1 MLPNEGC
8 GELMN
13 TWKEHLIQ
21 YVKSLDDSLLPEEAE
36 ELLLVE
42 LERIKRGISVKN
54 KESSANNVADNHE
67 QLNRPMGMA
76 ELITLY
82 RELFYGRQDVF
93 AVRWYNEKDGKQG
106 YSPKCQNEW
115 DRNICGKAMR
125 IKGACKKCAY
135 RENQEI
141 TDKVI
146 QQHFTGTGRNSL
158 VMGVYPLLEDETC
171 RFLAID
177 FDKKNWQ
184 DEILVVKAI
193 YAEYGIQ
200 SYIERSRSGN
210 GGHLWIF
217 FSEPIE
223 AHIARKLGIKVLET
237 AISRT
242 GNSKFDSF
250 DRLFPNQEH
259 MPKGGYGNLIALP
272 LQRQAV
278 ENGNSV
284 FVDDTFKM
292 HASQTAVLQSIERYG
307 RIDIVNTLKMFPDV
321 VLQDINDR
329 ELEEEDKT
337 LPWEKK
343 KEEKIPK
350 DLPKKIEVVLY
361 DKIYIP
367 KKKLHPFLKKKF
379 IGLTVFHNPE
389 YYLARNLRKSV
400 QDIPMWI
407 QCFDE
412 DSDFVMLPIGL
423 EETFIEICASYNV
436 KVNIVDKRFQGNSID
451 VAFHGDLREKQM
463 EAVEELLA
471 VSNGILHANTAFGKT
486 VTAIAMIAE
495 RQINTLIIV
504 DRVSLLE
511 QWRER
516 LSVFLN
522 ISKNEIGII
531 GGGKKKPTGKID
543 VAISQSLYR
552 DNRVSDLVK
561 GYGQIIC
568 DECHHVSAVGF
579 EQIMK
584 NSPAKYKYGLTA
596 TLKRKDGKERIVL
609 MQLGPVRYKDLS
621 KVTSELEHKVL
632 VQETG
637 IDVDDSKIEFT
648 TNELYDYLYVNPIR
662 NTQIL
667 MDVKN
672 CLDEKRYPIILTER
686 KEHIELLEKELS
698 SYVKVYKLHGGLKK
712 KVRES
717 IMEELH
723 GLPETER
730 RVIIATSKYV
740 GEGFDYPILD
750 TLFLTLPI
758 SWSGRVKQYA
768 GRLHRDYHEKKEVR
782 IYDYLDS
789 QIDSAMKMYG
799 KRSKGYRS
807 MGYEI
812 IEQNKE
818 EYMK

>member
-1 MLPNEGC
+1 MRGIH
-8 GELMN
+8 MN
-13 TWKEHLIQ
+13 GWKERLIK
-21 YVKSLDDSLLPEEAE
+21 YIEALDEDISPEEAE
-36 ELLLVE
+36 KLVLTE
-42 LERIKRGISVKN
+42 MDQIK
-54 KESSANNVADNHE
+54 KEASAKAQEHLAAEIVDNHN
-67 QLNRPMGMA
+67 QLNKSIGMS
-76 ELITLY
+76 ELVALY

-93 AVRWYNEKDGKQG
+93 AVRWDNEKAGTHG
-106 YSPKCQNEW
+106 YAPKCKNEW
-115 DRNICGKAMR
+115 DRNICGKSMR

-135 RENQEI
+135 KENQEI
-141 TDKVI
+141 TNQFI
-146 QQHFTGTGRNSL
+146 QQHFTGTGRNAL

-184 DEILVVKAI
+184 EEILIAKSI
-193 YAEYGIQ
+193 YEEYGIK

-217 FSEPIE
+217 FNEPIE
-223 AHIARKLGIKVLET
+223 ARLARKLGTKILET
-237 AISRT
+237 AINKT
-242 GNSKFDSF
+242 GSSKFDSF
-250 DRLFPNQEH
+250 DRLFPNQDY

-292 HASQTAVLQSIERYG
+292 YASQTAVLQNIVRYS
-307 RIDIVNTLKMFPDV
+307 RSEILHVLKLFPDV
-321 VLQDINDR
+321 VLQEVNNK
-329 ELEEEDKT
+329 ELAEEDRT
-337 LPWEKK
+337 LPWKKK
-343 KEEKIPK
+343 KEEKVPTN
-350 DLPKKIEVVLY
+350 LPKSIDVVLY
-361 DKIYIP
+361 DKIYVS
-367 KKKLHPFLKKKF
+367 KNKLHPFLKKKF

-412 DSDFVMLPIGL
+412 DSEFLMLPIGL
-423 EETFIEICASYNV
+423 EETFVEICDSYHVKINV
-436 KVNIVDKRFQGNSID
+436 NDKRYQGKTID
-451 VAFHGDLREKQM
+451 VNFHGDLREKQVT
-463 EAVEELLA
+463 AVEELLA

-486 VTAIAMIAE
+486 VAAIALIAE
-495 RQINTLIIV
+495 RKVNTLIIV
-504 DRVSLLE
+504 DRISLLE

-522 ISKNEIGII
+522 IPKNEIGVI
-531 GGGKKKPTGKID
+531 GGGKKKPTGNVD
-543 VAISQSLYR
+543 VVVSQSLYR
-552 DNRVSDLVK
+552 DNKVSDLVK

-621 KVTSELEHKVL
+621 KLTSELGHKVL

-637 IDVDDSKIEFT
+637 ISMDDSKAEYT
-648 TNELYDYLYVNPIR
+648 TNEIYDYLYINPIR

-667 MDVKN
+667 MDVRN
-672 CLDEKRYPIILTER
+672 CVDEKRYPIILTER
-686 KEHIELLEKELS
+686 KEHIELLGQELS

-712 KVRES
+712 KEREA
-717 IMEELH
+717 IMEELQN
-723 GLPETER
+723 LPEGEK

-768 GRLHRDYHEKKEVR
+768 GRLHREYHEKKEVR
-782 IYDYLDS
+782 IYDYVDS
-789 QIDSAMKMYG
+789 KIDSAMKMYG

-812 IEQNKE
+812 VDK
-818 EYMK
+818 

>member
-1 MLPNEGC
+1 MSE
-8 GELMN
+8 
-13 TWKEHLIQ
+13 WKERLIK
-21 YVKSLDDSLLPEEAE
+21 YIKSLDETISTEEAE
-36 ELLLVE
+36 RLILTEIGQ
-42 LERIKRGISVKN
+42 IKQ
-54 KESSANNVADNHE
+54 EASAKVQEHSAYDTVDNRN
-67 QLNRPMGMA
+67 QLNKSMGMT
-76 ELITLY
+76 ELVALY

-93 AVRWYNEKDGKQG
+93 AVRWDNEKAGTYG
-106 YSPKCQNEW
+106 YAPKCKNEW
-115 DRNICGKAMR
+115 DRNICGKSMR
-125 IKGACKKCAY
+125 IKGACKKCTY
-135 RENQEI
+135 KENQEI
-141 TDKVI
+141 TDQFI
-146 QQHFTGTGRNSL
+146 QQHFTGAGRNAL
-158 VMGVYPLLEDETC
+158 VMGIYPLLEDETC

-184 DEILVVKAI
+184 EEILIAKSI
-193 YAEYGIQ
+193 YEEYGIK

-217 FSEPIE
+217 FSETVE
-223 AHIARKLGIKVLET
+223 ARLARKLGTKVLET
-237 AISRT
+237 AINRT
-242 GNSKFDSF
+242 GSSKFDSF
-250 DRLFPNQEH
+250 DRLFPNQDY

-292 HASQTAVLQSIERYG
+292 YASQTAVLQNIVRYS
-307 RIDIVNTLKMFPDV
+307 RSEILDVLKLFPDV
-321 VLQDINDR
+321 VLQEVNNK
-329 ELEEEDKT
+329 ELAEEDRT

-343 KEEKIPK
+343 KEEKVPT
-350 DLPKKIEVVLY
+350 DLPKSIDAVLY
-361 DKIYIP
+361 DKIYIH
-367 KKKLHPFLKKKF
+367 KNKLHPFLKKKF

-412 DSDFVMLPIGL
+412 DTEFIMLPIGL
-423 EETFIEICASYNV
+423 EETFIEICESYHV
-436 KVNIVDKRFQGNSID
+436 KVNVIDKRYQGKNID
-451 VAFHGDLREKQM
+451 VSFCGDLREKQVA
-463 EAVEELLA
+463 AVEELLT

-486 VTAIAMIAE
+486 VAAIALIAE
-495 RQINTLIIV
+495 RKVNTLIIV
-504 DRVSLLE
+504 DRISLLE

-522 ISKNEIGII
+522 IPKNEIGVI
-531 GGGKKKPTGKID
+531 GGGKKKPTGNID
-543 VAISQSLYR
+543 VAVSQSLYR
-552 DNRVSDLVK
+552 ENKVSDLVK

-621 KVTSELEHKVL
+621 KVTSELGHKVF

-637 IDVDDSKIEFT
+637 INMDDSKAEYTI
-648 TNELYDYLYVNPIR
+648 NEIYDYLYINPVR

-667 MDVKN
+667 MDVRN

-686 KEHIELLEKELS
+686 KEHIELLGQELS

-712 KVRES
+712 KEREA

-723 GLPETER
+723 NLPESEK

-768 GRLHRDYHEKKEVR
+768 GRLHREYHEKKEVR
-782 IYDYLDS
+782 IYDYVDS
-789 QIDSAMKMYG
+789 KIESAMKMYG

-812 IEQNKE
+812 VEK
-818 EYMK
+818 

>member
-1 MLPNEGC
+1 MREC

-36 ELLLVE
+36 KLLLVE
-42 LERIKRGISVKN
+42 LKKIKQGMSVKN
-54 KESSANNVADNHE
+54 KEPLANNVADNRE
-67 QLNRPMGMA
+67 QLNKPMGMA

-93 AVRWYNEKDGKQG
+93 AVRWDNEKDGKQG
-106 YSPKCQNEW
+106 YSPKCKNEW

-141 TDKVI
+141 TNHVI

-184 DEILVVKAI
+184 DEILVAKAI
-193 YAEYGIQ
+193 FAEYGIQ

-223 AHIARKLGIKVLET
+223 AYIARKLGIKVLET

-250 DRLFPNQEH
+250 DRLFPNQDH

-292 HASQTAVLQSIERYG
+292 YASQTAVLQTIERYG
-307 RIDIVNTLKMFPDV
+307 RIDIVNILKMFPDV

-361 DKIYIP
+361 DKIYVS
-367 KKKLHPFLKKKF
+367 KNKLHPFLKKKF

-412 DSDFVMLPIGL
+412 DSDFIMLPIGL
-423 EETFIEICASYNV
+423 EETFIEICENYNV

-451 VAFHGDLREKQM
+451 VSFYGDLREKQM

-495 RQINTLIIV
+495 RQVNTLIIV

-522 ISKNEIGII
+522 ISKNEIGVI
-531 GGGKKKPTGKID
+531 GGGKRSRREK
-543 VAISQSLYR
+543 
-552 DNRVSDLVK
+552 
-561 GYGQIIC
+561 
-568 DECHHVSAVGF
+568 
-579 EQIMK
+579 
-584 NSPAKYKYGLTA
+584 
-596 TLKRKDGKERIVL
+596 L
-609 MQLGPVRYKDLS
+609 MLQ
-621 KVTSELEHKVL
+621 
-632 VQETG
+632 
-637 IDVDDSKIEFT
+637 
-648 TNELYDYLYVNPIR
+648 
-662 NTQIL
+662 
-667 MDVKN
+667 
-672 CLDEKRYPIILTER
+672 
-686 KEHIELLEKELS
+686 
-698 SYVKVYKLHGGLKK
+698 
-712 KVRES
+712 
-717 IMEELH
+717 
-723 GLPETER
+723 
-730 RVIIATSKYV
+730 
-740 GEGFDYPILD
+740 
-750 TLFLTLPI
+750 
-758 SWSGRVKQYA
+758 
-768 GRLHRDYHEKKEVR
+768 
-782 IYDYLDS
+782 
-789 QIDSAMKMYG
+789 
-799 KRSKGYRS
+799 
-807 MGYEI
+807 
-812 IEQNKE
+812 
-818 EYMK
+818 

>member
-1 MLPNEGC
+1 
-8 GELMN
+8 MN
-13 TWKEHLIQ
+13 GWKERLIK
-21 YVKSLDDSLLPEEAE
+21 YIEALDEDISPEEAE
-36 ELLLVE
+36 KLVLTE
-42 LERIKRGISVKN
+42 MDQIK
-54 KESSANNVADNHE
+54 KEASAKAQEHLAAEIVDNHN
-67 QLNRPMGMA
+67 QLNKSIGMS
-76 ELITLY
+76 ELVALY

-93 AVRWYNEKDGKQG
+93 AVRWDNEKAGTHG
-106 YSPKCQNEW
+106 YAPKCKNEW
-115 DRNICGKAMR
+115 DRNICGKSMR

-135 RENQEI
+135 KENQEI
-141 TDKVI
+141 TNQFI
-146 QQHFTGTGRNSL
+146 QQHFTGTGRNAL

-184 DEILVVKAI
+184 EEILIAKSI
-193 YAEYGIQ
+193 YEEYGIK

-217 FSEPIE
+217 FNEPIE
-223 AHIARKLGIKVLET
+223 ARLARKLGTKILET
-237 AISRT
+237 AINKT
-242 GNSKFDSF
+242 GSSKFDSF
-250 DRLFPNQEH
+250 DRLFPNQDY

-292 HASQTAVLQSIERYG
+292 YASQTAVLQNIVRYS
-307 RIDIVNTLKMFPDV
+307 RSEILHVLKLFPDV
-321 VLQDINDR
+321 VLQEVNNK
-329 ELEEEDKT
+329 ELAEEDRT
-337 LPWEKK
+337 LPWKKK
-343 KEEKIPK
+343 KEEKVPTN
-350 DLPKKIEVVLY
+350 LPKSIDVVLY
-361 DKIYIP
+361 DKIYVS
-367 KKKLHPFLKKKF
+367 KNKLHPFLKKKF

-412 DSDFVMLPIGL
+412 DSEFLMLPIGL
-423 EETFIEICASYNV
+423 GETFVEICDSYHVNV
-436 KVNIVDKRFQGNSID
+436 NVIDKRYQGKTID
-451 VAFHGDLREKQM
+451 VNFHGDLREKQVI
-463 EAVEELLA
+463 AVEELLA

-486 VTAIAMIAE
+486 VAAIALIAE
-495 RQINTLIIV
+495 RKVNTLIIV
-504 DRVSLLE
+504 DRISLLE

-516 LSVFLN
+516 LAVFLN
-522 ISKNEIGII
+522 IPKNEIGVI
-531 GGGKKKPTGKID
+531 GGGKKKPTGNID
-543 VAISQSLYR
+543 VAVSQSLYR
-552 DNRVSDLVK
+552 DNKVSDLVK

-621 KVTSELEHKVL
+621 KVTSELGHKVL
-632 VQETG
+632 VQEMG
-637 IDVDDSKIEFT
+637 ISMDDSKAEYT
-648 TNELYDYLYVNPIR
+648 TNEIYDYLYINPIR

-667 MDVKN
+667 MDVRN

-686 KEHIELLEKELS
+686 KEHIELLGQELS

-712 KVRES
+712 KEREA
-717 IMEELH
+717 IMEELQN
-723 GLPETER
+723 LPEGEK

-768 GRLHRDYHEKKEVR
+768 GRLHREYHEKKEVR
-782 IYDYLDS
+782 IYDYVDS
-789 QIDSAMKMYG
+789 KIEPAMKMYG

-812 IEQNKE
+812 VDK
-818 EYMK
+818 

>member
-1 MLPNEGC
+1 
-8 GELMN
+8 MN
-13 TWKEHLIQ
+13 TWKEQIIE
-21 YVKSLDDSLLPEEAE
+21 YISALDDAMSPEDADKLIMTEWF
-36 ELLLVE
+36 
-42 LERIKRGISVKN
+42 RIKDDFIKCQEN
-54 KESSANNVADNHE
+54 KSNDTVDNSK
-67 QLNRPMGMA
+67 QLDKSMGMS

-82 RELFYGRQDVF
+82 RDLFYGRQDVF
-93 AVRWYNEKDGKQG
+93 AVRWDNDKTGAHG
-106 YSPKCQNEW
+106 YAPKCKNEW
-115 DRNICGKAMR
+115 DRNICGKSMK

-135 RENQEI
+135 RENQAI
-141 TDKVI
+141 TDAMI
-146 QQHFTGTGRNSL
+146 QQHFTGVGRNAL

-177 FDKKNWQ
+177 FDKGNWK
-184 DEILVVKAI
+184 DEILAAKSV

-217 FSEPIE
+217 FNEPIE
-223 AHIARKLGIKVLET
+223 AYIARKLGIKVLET
-237 AISRT
+237 AMNIT

-250 DRLFPNQEH
+250 DRLFPNQDH

-278 ENGNSV
+278 EKGNSV
-284 FVDDTFKM
+284 FVDDTFAM
-292 HASQTAVLQSIERYG
+292 YSSQTAVLQNIKRYS
-307 RIDIVNTLKMFPDV
+307 RMEILNILKLFPDII
-321 VLQDINDR
+321 LQDISDR
-329 ELEEEDKT
+329 EIEEEDKT

-343 KEEKIPK
+343 KEEKIPE
-350 DLPKKIEVVLY
+350 DLPKRIEVVLY
-361 DKIYIP
+361 DKIYIH
-367 KKKLHPFLKKKF
+367 KKKLHSFLKKKF

-412 DSDFVMLPIGL
+412 DSEYLMLPIGL
-423 EETFIEICASYNV
+423 ESTLIDICENYSVEI
-436 KVNIVDKRFQGNSID
+436 KVIDKRFVGTAID
-451 VAFHGDLREKQM
+451 ANFYGDLREKQVK
-463 EAVEELLA
+463 AVEELLSA
-471 VSNGILHANTAFGKT
+471 PNGILHANTAFGKT
-486 VTAIAMIAE
+486 VTAIALIAE
-495 RQINTLIIV
+495 RRVNTLIIV

-511 QWRER
+511 QWCER

-522 ISKNEIGII
+522 IPKKDIGII
-531 GGGKKKPTGKID
+531 GGGKKKPTGIID
-543 VAISQSLYR
+543 VAVSQSLYR
-552 DNRVSDLVK
+552 ENKVSELVK
-561 GYGQIIC
+561 RYGQIIC

-584 NSPAKYKYGLTA
+584 TSPAKYKYGLTA

-637 IDVDDSKIEFT
+637 ITIADLPQEHT
-648 TNELYDYLYVNPIR
+648 TNELYDYLYSNPIR
-662 NTQIL
+662 NMQIV
-667 MDVKN
+667 MDVRN

-686 KEHIELLEKELS
+686 KEHIDLLEKELS
-698 SYVKVYKLHGGLKK
+698 SFVKVYKLHGGLKK
-712 KVRES
+712 KEREG
-717 IMEELH
+717 IMKDLH
-723 GLPETER
+723 NLSEYEP

-789 QIDSAMKMYG
+789 EIDTAMKMYG

-812 IEQNKE
+812 IIEK
-818 EYMK
+818 

>member
-1 MLPNEGC
+1 MREC
-8 GELMN
+8 GKLMN

-42 LERIKRGISVKN
+42 LEKIKQGISVKN
-54 KESSANNVADNHE
+54 KESSANNVADNRE

-106 YSPKCQNEW
+106 YSPKCKNEW

-141 TDKVI
+141 TDYVI
-146 QQHFTGTGRNSL
+146 QQHFTGTGRNSF

-184 DEILVVKAI
+184 DEILVAKAI

-223 AHIARKLGIKVLET
+223 AYIARKLGIKVLET

-250 DRLFPNQEH
+250 DRLFPNQDH

-292 HASQTAVLQSIERYG
+292 YASQTAVLQSIERYG

-329 ELEEEDKT
+329 ELDEEDKT

-463 EAVEELLA
+463 EAVEKLLA

-522 ISKNEIGII
+522 VSKNEIGVI

-662 NTQIL
+662 NAQIL

-812 IEQNKE
+812 IESKE
-818 EYMK
+818 N

>member
-1 MLPNEGC
+1 
-8 GELMN
+8 MN
-13 TWKEHLIQ
+13 GWKERLIKYIEALDEDISPEKAEKLVLTEMDQIKKEASAKAQEHLA
-21 YVKSLDDSLLPEEAE
+21 AE
-36 ELLLVE
+36 IV
-42 LERIKRGISVKN
+42 
-54 KESSANNVADNHE
+54 DNHN
-67 QLNRPMGMA
+67 QLNKSIGMS
-76 ELITLY
+76 ELVALY

-93 AVRWYNEKDGKQG
+93 AVRWDNEKAGTHG
-106 YSPKCQNEW
+106 YAPKCKNEW
-115 DRNICGKAMR
+115 DRNICGKSMR

-135 RENQEI
+135 KENQEI
-141 TDKVI
+141 TNQFI
-146 QQHFTGTGRNSL
+146 QQHFTGTGRNAL

-184 DEILVVKAI
+184 EEILIAKSI
-193 YAEYGIQ
+193 YEEYGIK

-210 GGHLWIF
+210 GGHLWTF
-217 FSEPIE
+217 FNEPIE
-223 AHIARKLGIKVLET
+223 ARLARKLGTKILET
-237 AISRT
+237 AINKT
-242 GNSKFDSF
+242 GSSKFDSF
-250 DRLFPNQEH
+250 DRLFPNQDY

-284 FVDDTFKM
+284 FVDETFKM
-292 HASQTAVLQSIERYG
+292 YASQTAVLQNIVRYS
-307 RIDIVNTLKMFPDV
+307 RSEILHVLKLFPDIV
-321 VLQDINDR
+321 LQEVNNK
-329 ELEEEDKT
+329 ELAEEDRT

-343 KEEKIPK
+343 KEEKVPT
-350 DLPKKIEVVLY
+350 DLPKSIDVVLY
-361 DKIYIP
+361 DKIYIH
-367 KKKLHPFLKKKF
+367 KNNLHPFLKKKF

-412 DSDFVMLPIGL
+412 DSEFVMLPIGL
-423 EETFIEICASYNV
+423 KETFVEICESYHV
-436 KVNIVDKRFQGNSID
+436 KVTVIDKRYQGKTID
-451 VAFHGDLREKQM
+451 VNFHGDLREKQVT
-463 EAVEELLA
+463 AVEELLA

-486 VTAIAMIAE
+486 VAAIALIAE
-495 RQINTLIIV
+495 RKVNTLIVV
-504 DRVSLLE
+504 DRISLLE

-522 ISKNEIGII
+522 ISKNEIGVI
-531 GGGKKKPTGKID
+531 GGGKKKPIGNID
-543 VAISQSLYR
+543 VAVSQSLYR
-552 DNRVSDLVK
+552 DNKVSDLVK

-621 KVTSELEHKVL
+621 KVTSELGHKVL

-637 IDVDDSKIEFT
+637 ISMDASKAEYT
-648 TNELYDYLYVNPIR
+648 TNEIYDYLYINPIR

-667 MDVKN
+667 MDVRN

-686 KEHIELLEKELS
+686 KEHIELLGQELS
-698 SYVKVYKLHGGLKK
+698 AYVKVYKLHGGLKK
-712 KVRES
+712 KEREA
-717 IMEELH
+717 IMEELQN
-723 GLPETER
+723 LPEGEK

-768 GRLHRDYHEKKEVR
+768 GRLHREYHEKKEVR
-782 IYDYLDS
+782 IYDYVDS
-789 QIDSAMKMYG
+789 KIEPAMKMYG

-812 IEQNKE
+812 VDK
-818 EYMK
+818 

>member
-1 MLPNEGC
+1 
-8 GELMN
+8 MN
-13 TWKEHLIQ
+13 GWKERLIK
-21 YVKSLDDSLLPEEAE
+21 YIEALDEDISPEEAE
-36 ELLLVE
+36 KLVLTE
-42 LERIKRGISVKN
+42 MDQIK
-54 KESSANNVADNHE
+54 KEASAKAQEHLAAEIVDNHN
-67 QLNRPMGMA
+67 QLNKSIGMS
-76 ELITLY
+76 ELVALY

-93 AVRWYNEKDGKQG
+93 AVRWDNEKAGTHG
-106 YSPKCQNEW
+106 YAPKCKNEW
-115 DRNICGKAMR
+115 DRNICGKSMR

-135 RENQEI
+135 KENQEI
-141 TDKVI
+141 TNQFI
-146 QQHFTGTGRNSL
+146 QQHFTGTGRNAL

-184 DEILVVKAI
+184 EEILIAKSI
-193 YAEYGIQ
+193 YEEYGIK

-217 FSEPIE
+217 FNEPIE
-223 AHIARKLGIKVLET
+223 ARLARKLGTKILET
-237 AISRT
+237 AINKT
-242 GNSKFDSF
+242 GSSKFDSF
-250 DRLFPNQEH
+250 DRLFPNQDY

-292 HASQTAVLQSIERYG
+292 YASQTAVLQNIVRYS
-307 RIDIVNTLKMFPDV
+307 RSEILDVLKLFPDV
-321 VLQDINDR
+321 VLQEVNNK
-329 ELEEEDKT
+329 ELAEEDRT

-343 KEEKIPK
+343 KEEKVPT
-350 DLPKKIEVVLY
+350 DLPKSINVVLY
-361 DKIYIP
+361 DKIYIH
-367 KKKLHPFLKKKF
+367 KNNLQPFLKKKF

-412 DSDFVMLPIGL
+412 DSEFLMLPIGL
-423 EETFIEICASYNV
+423 EETFVEICDSYHVKINV
-436 KVNIVDKRFQGNSID
+436 NDKRYQGKTID
-451 VAFHGDLREKQM
+451 VNFHGDLREKQVT
-463 EAVEELLA
+463 AVEELLA

-486 VTAIAMIAE
+486 VAAIALIAE
-495 RQINTLIIV
+495 RKVNTLIIV
-504 DRVSLLE
+504 DRISLLE

-522 ISKNEIGII
+522 IPKNEIGVI
-531 GGGKKKPTGKID
+531 GGGKKKPTGNVD
-543 VAISQSLYR
+543 VVVSQSLYR
-552 DNRVSDLVK
+552 DNKVSDLVK

-621 KVTSELEHKVL
+621 KLTSELGHKVL

-637 IDVDDSKIEFT
+637 ISMDDSKAEYT
-648 TNELYDYLYVNPIR
+648 TNEIYDYLYINPIR

-667 MDVKN
+667 MDVRN
-672 CLDEKRYPIILTER
+672 CVDEKRYPIILTER
-686 KEHIELLEKELS
+686 KEHIELLGQELS

-712 KVRES
+712 KEREA
-717 IMEELH
+717 IMEELQN
-723 GLPETER
+723 LPEGEK

-768 GRLHRDYHEKKEVR
+768 GRLHREYHEKKEVR
-782 IYDYLDS
+782 IYDYVDS
-789 QIDSAMKMYG
+789 KIDSAMKMYG

-812 IEQNKE
+812 VDK
-818 EYMK
+818 